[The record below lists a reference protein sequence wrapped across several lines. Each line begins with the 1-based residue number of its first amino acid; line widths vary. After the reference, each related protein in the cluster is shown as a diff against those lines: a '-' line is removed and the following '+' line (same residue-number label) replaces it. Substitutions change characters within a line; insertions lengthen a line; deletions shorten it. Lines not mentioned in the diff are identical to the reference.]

1 MSPDIFRR
9 KDDQAYEK
17 EQYTLQYRQEQ
28 ADNAQQDEAPS
39 EDQNSNAFDL
49 SIHVSVGATP
59 GGLQYPFAVVATR
72 RTPRAELPPTTLRD

>member
-28 ADNAQQDEAPS
+28 ADNAQQDEAPAENQDS
-39 EDQNSNAFDL
+39 DAFDVNV
-49 SIHVSVGATP
+49 HVYVGASP
-59 GGLQYPFAVVATR
+59 VGLQHPFAVVATR
-72 RTPRAELPPTTLRD
+72 RTPRAELPPTTLRG